1 MNKLLSIK
9 RNLYRS
15 MLLLTELK
23 TEVADEIKFADAI
36 GHEVLIIGFIR
47 TEHRPVG

>member
-1 MNKLLSIK
+1 
-9 RNLYRS
+9 

-36 GHEVLIIGFIR
+36 GHGVLIMGLYALSINPSGKLY
-47 TEHRPVG
+47 G